1 MNAKGGQPYYDPAF
15 AGFGNPYDIPG
26 AAAAGAPLPQD
37 HPPGLADGTNSRGG
51 RGSSEE
57 KELTPGQR
65 RRKEQ
70 NRAAYVPCPPRL
82 APSPR

>member
-1 MNAKGGQPYYDPAF
+1 MVPQALPRDPSPVGDGGSVQN
-15 AGFGNPYDIPG
+15 GI
-26 AAAAGAPLPQD
+26 
-37 HPPGLADGTNSRGG
+37 NSRGG

-70 NRAAYVPCPPRL
+70 NRAAYAIPAPPPPFL
-82 APSPR
+82 HVQSG